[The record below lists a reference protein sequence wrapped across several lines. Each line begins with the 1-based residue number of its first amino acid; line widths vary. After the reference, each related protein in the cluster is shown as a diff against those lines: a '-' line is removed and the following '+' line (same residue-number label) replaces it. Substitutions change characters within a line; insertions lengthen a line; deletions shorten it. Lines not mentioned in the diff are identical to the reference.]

1 MATAVAP
8 HTVDRVETPPPLFVA
23 MATLSA
29 AAGVMHFVM
38 VPSHMDE
45 FAAEGVAFAIVG
57 WLQLL
62 AAFWLWTQP
71 TRLVLGITIFTNTAF
86 IGVWALSRTA
96 GLPVGPNSG
105 VAEEASLVDLTVV
118 GLEAGLIV
126 LALAVLL
133 RPRIAEIS
141 LPPGLGVALPL
152 AVIALTST
160 VLASPE
166 ARSHGHGEEAAV
178 AASPGAPAVAADGHA
193 HGGAAAPASTGAAA
207 TPADD
212 RGLSL
217 LSNGNHHEIR
227 ELPMSPATT
236 EELKRQLAITQDVA
250 ARYPT
255 VAAAEAAGYRR
266 AGPYSPGLGAHYTIT
281 NPSALNFDGVV
292 DDEDLRNPLSI
303 IYDGTEPNS
312 EVAGFMYYATTDTEP
327 QGFAGDNDVWHYHE
341 NTCIKMAN
349 GEIDAPFGAD
359 LPVTDAMCAEV
370 GGFMIDSTQYMVHV
384 WSVPGWNNVDGGVFA
399 EVNPALDCEDGTYW
413 RVPQNEWANNLLNVC
428 EAGAA

>member
-1 MATAVAP
+1 
-8 HTVDRVETPPPLFVA
+8 
-23 MATLSA
+23 
-29 AAGVMHFVM
+29 
-38 VPSHMDE
+38 MDE
-45 FAAEGVAFAIVG
+45 FAAEGVAFAIAG

-71 TRLVLGITIFTNTAF
+71 TRLVLGITILTNLAL
-86 IGVWALSRTA
+86 IGAWALSRTA
-96 GLPVGPNSG
+96 GLPVGPDSG
-105 VAEEASLVDLTVV
+105 VAEEVTVVDLTAVA
-118 GLEAGLIV
+118 LEAGLIA
-126 LALAVLL
+126 LAIAVLL
-133 RPRIAEIS
+133 RPRLAEIS

-166 ARSHGHGEEAAV
+166 ARSHAHGDEVAAGGADGMAV
-178 AASPGAPAVAADGHA
+178 ADDGHA
-193 HGGAAAPASTGAAA
+193 HGGEAPAAGTAAVA
-207 TPADD
+207 ADD

-217 LSNGNHHEIR
+217 LTNGHHHEIR

-236 EELKRQLAITQDVA
+236 AELKRQLGITQEVA
-250 ARYPT
+250 AQYPT
-255 VAAAEAAGYRR
+255 VADAEAAGYRR

-281 NPSALNFDGVV
+281 NAAALNFDGVV
-292 DDEDLRNPLSI
+292 DDEDLRNPLAI
-303 IYDGTEPNS
+303 IYDGTDPTS
-312 EVAGFMYYATTDTEP
+312 EVAGFMYYATTDAEP

-341 NTCIKMAN
+341 NTCIKMSN

-359 LPVTDAMCAEV
+359 LPVTDDMCSQV

-399 EVNPALDCEDGTYW
+399 EVNPALACDDGTYW
-413 RVPQNEWANNLLNVC
+413 RVPQNEWPNNLLNVC

>member
-29 AAGVMHFVM
+29 AAAVIHFVM

-45 FAAEGVAFAIVG
+45 FATEGIAFAVAG

-71 TRLVLGITIFTNTAF
+71 TRLVLGITIITNVAF
-86 IGVWALSRTA
+86 IGAWAVSRTA

-105 VAEEASLVDLTVV
+105 IAEEMSVVDLTAVA
-118 GLEAGLIV
+118 LEAGLIV
-126 LALAVLL
+126 LAVAVLF
-133 RPRIAEIS
+133 RPRLAEIS

-152 AVIALTST
+152 AVIAITST

-166 ARSHGHGEEAAV
+166 ARNHAHGDEAV
-178 AASPGAPAVAADGHA
+178 AAGAAGMPGAAVAADGHS
-193 HGGAAAPASTGAAA
+193 HGGAAPAATAAA
-207 TPADD
+207 VTADD

-217 LSNGNHHEIR
+217 LTNGHHHQIR

-236 EELKRQLAITQDVA
+236 EELKRQLAITQEVA
-250 ARYPT
+250 ERYPT
-255 VAAAEAAGYRR
+255 VADAMAAGYRR

-281 NPSALNFDGVV
+281 NAAALNFDGIV
-292 DDEDLRNPLSI
+292 DDEDLRNPLAI
-303 IYDGTEPNS
+303 IYDGTEPTS
-312 EVAGFMYYATTDTEP
+312 EVAGFMYYATTDGEP

-341 NTCIKMAN
+341 NICIKM
-349 GEIDAPFGAD
+349 GPDGIDSPFGAD
-359 LPVTDAMCAEV
+359 LPVTDAMCSEV
-370 GGFMIDSTQYMVHV
+370 GGFMISSTQYMVHV

-399 EVNPALDCEDGTYW
+399 EVNPALDCADGTYW
-413 RVPQNEWANNLLNVC
+413 RLSQSEWADHPLNVC